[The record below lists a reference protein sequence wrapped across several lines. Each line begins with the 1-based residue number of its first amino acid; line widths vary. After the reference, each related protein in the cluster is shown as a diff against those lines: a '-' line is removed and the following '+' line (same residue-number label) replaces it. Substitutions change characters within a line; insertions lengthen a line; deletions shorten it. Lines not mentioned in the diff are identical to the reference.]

1 MSVKPEALSF
11 TGLWSYLGYL
21 QQNEQDTSTYELAL
35 WRKIMQPVSIAVM
48 LLVALS
54 FIFGPLRTVTMGARI
69 IMGVIT
75 GITFHL
81 TNEIFGPV
89 VMVYQIPAVV
99 GAVLP
104 SLLFIGF
111 ATYLL
116 NKRV

>member
-1 MSVKPEALSF
+1 
-11 TGLWSYLGYL
+11 
-21 QQNEQDTSTYELAL
+21 
-35 WRKIMQPVSIAVM
+35 MQPVSIAVM

-54 FIFGPLRTVTMGARI
+54 FIFGPLRTVTMVLSSC
-69 IMGVIT
+69 GVIT

-111 ATYLL
+111 ATYSIE
-116 NKRV
+116 